1 MFEFL
6 QNSTDVLRKAGE
18 CYPFF
23 VIDAAIILIAC
34 FSVLVQNIQTN
45 SCLTLLAIMA
55 IIVF

>member
-23 VIDAAIILIAC
+23 VIDAAILIAC